1 MLPKNKLRKGM
12 LARLKLFTW
21 DEHTFVAQKPELIK

>member
-12 LARLKLFTW
+12 LARLKVQPGGENPYKDKFRT
-21 DEHTFVAQKPELIK
+21 KS